1 MDGDLSDVG
10 LNALEAM
17 EAADE
22 QAENE
27 SPADESVEQ
36 EEQPS
41 EKAEEVVDTGSET
54 GESEPEGEE
63 SGDEDE
69 NKEEPEEEP
78 HDEDGEDSDK
88 KEQLSDEEFE
98 KLARKRGYTKEASDE
113 EKQKEQERN
122 EAKEKLLERPDEIP
136 EKVWNNMPE
145 ENRVIYNALPY
156 LNAEGKKGTIQVKTP
171 DQLPDDF
178 EFKNEKAMMRFQNDL
193 QAQETK
199 ATQLS
204 NAIMARSEAERR
216 AVAEKAEARAV
227 IGEIDKLQDKGL
239 LPKPTAKQGTKA
251 FDDDPAVLL
260 INEVLDYRAQRAREG
275 ARLSVK
281 DSLTLYKAEH
291 PEKFAKKEA
300 RGDAERRNV
309 AKKIA
314 GNSKATGTA
323 VNNNESSK
331 PHYYKLGMS
340 TEDVLDAVLD
350 DMD

>member
-1 MDGDLSDVG
+1 MDEDLSDVG

-27 SPADESVEQ
+27 TPADESGEQ
-36 EEQPS
+36 EEQTTA
-41 EKAEEVVDTGSET
+41 EHEEVDSET
-54 GESEPEGEE
+54 EDSEPEKKEPADESGEEPEGE
-63 SGDEDE
+63 SHDEDE
-69 NKEEPEEEP
+69 EEPNNAE
-78 HDEDGEDSDK
+78 
-88 KEQLSDEEFE
+88 LSDEEFE
-98 KLARKRGYTKEASDE
+98 ELARKRGYTKEASDD
-113 EKQKEQERN
+113 EKQKEQERS

-193 QAQETK
+193 QAQENK

-204 NAIMARSEAERR
+204 NAIATRAEAEQR
-216 AVAEKAEARAV
+216 AIAEKAEARAV

-260 INEVLDYRAQRAREG
+260 INEVLGYRAQRAREG
-275 ARLSVK
+275 VRLSVK

-291 PEKFAKKEA
+291 PERFAKKEA
-300 RGDAERRNV
+300 KGDAERRNV

>member
-1 MDGDLSDVG
+1 MDEDLSDVG

-27 SPADESVEQ
+27 TPADEGGEQ
-36 EEQPS
+36 EEQTTAEP
-41 EKAEEVVDTGSET
+41 EEVDSET
-54 GESEPEGEE
+54 EDSEPEEKESEDESGEEPEGE
-63 SGDEDE
+63 SHDEDE
-69 NKEEPEEEP
+69 KESNNEE
-78 HDEDGEDSDK
+78 
-88 KEQLSDEEFE
+88 LSDEEFE
-98 KLARKRGYTKEASDE
+98 KLARKRGYTKEASDD
-113 EKQKEQERN
+113 EKQKEQERS

-193 QAQETK
+193 QAQENK

-204 NAIMARSEAERR
+204 NAIATRAEAEQR
-216 AVAEKAEARAV
+216 AIAEKAEARAV

-275 ARLSVK
+275 VRLSVK

-291 PEKFAKKEA
+291 PERFAKKEA
-300 RGDAERRNV
+300 KGDAERRNV

>member
-1 MDGDLSDVG
+1 MDEDLSDVG

-27 SPADESVEQ
+27 SPADESGEQ
-36 EEQPS
+36 EEQTTAEP
-41 EKAEEVVDTGSET
+41 EEVDSGTEDSEPEEKEPEE
-54 GESEPEGEE
+54 ESEGEPEGE
-63 SGDEDE
+63 S
-69 NKEEPEEEP
+69 
-78 HDEDGEDSDK
+78 HDEDKKDSDK
-88 KEQLSDEEFE
+88 DELSDEEFE

-113 EKQKEQERN
+113 EKQKEQERS

-281 DSLTLYKAEH
+281 DSLILYKAEH

>member
-1 MDGDLSDVG
+1 MNDDLSDVG

-27 SPADESVEQ
+27 STADDNGEQ
-36 EEQPS
+36 VEEQTTDDTVEENTS
-41 EKAEEVVDTGSET
+41 EESE
-54 GESEPEGEE
+54 ESEPENDETDNE
-63 SGDEDE
+63 EDE
-69 NKEEPEEEP
+69 SSQKSDEKEE
-78 HDEDGEDSDK
+78 
-88 KEQLSDEEFE
+88 LSDEEFE
-98 KLARKRGYTKEASDE
+98 KLAQKRGYTKENRED
-113 EKQKEQERN
+113 KQKEQDRD
-122 EAKEKLLERPDEIP
+122 EARARLLERPDEIP
-136 EKVWNNMPE
+136 ENVWNNMPE
-145 ENRVIYNALPY
+145 ENKAIYNALPY
-156 LNAEGKKGTIQVKTP
+156 LVAEGKQGTIQVKTP

-178 EFKNEKAMMRFQNDL
+178 EFKSEKAMMKFQNDL

-204 NAIMARSEAERR
+204 NAITARVEAERR
-216 AVAEKAEARAV
+216 AVIEREEARNV
-227 IGEIDKLQDKGL
+227 ISEIDNLQGKGL
-239 LPKPTAKQGTKA
+239 LPKPTAKQGTRA

-260 INEVLDYRAQRAREG
+260 INEVLDYRAKRAQEG
-275 ARLSVK
+275 THLSVK

-291 PEKFAKKEA
+291 PERFAKKEA
-300 RGDAERRNV
+300 RGDVERRNI

-323 VNNNESSK
+323 VNGNEGSK
-331 PHYYKLGMS
+331 PHYYKVGMS

>member
-1 MDGDLSDVG
+1 MDEDLSDVG

-27 SPADESVEQ
+27 TSADEGGEQ
-36 EEQPS
+36 EEQTTAEP
-41 EKAEEVVDTGSET
+41 EEVDSET
-54 GESEPEGEE
+54 EDSEPEEKESEDESGEEPEGE
-63 SGDEDE
+63 SHDEDE
-69 NKEEPEEEP
+69 KESNNEE
-78 HDEDGEDSDK
+78 
-88 KEQLSDEEFE
+88 LSDEEFE
-98 KLARKRGYTKEASDE
+98 KLARKRGYTKEASDDG
-113 EKQKEQERN
+113 KQKEQERS

-193 QAQETK
+193 QAQENK

-204 NAIMARSEAERR
+204 NAIATRAEAEQR
-216 AVAEKAEARAV
+216 AIAEKAEARAV

-275 ARLSVK
+275 VRLSVK

-291 PEKFAKKEA
+291 PERFAKKEA
-300 RGDAERRNV
+300 KGDAERRNV

>member
-1 MDGDLSDVG
+1 MDEDLSDVG

-27 SPADESVEQ
+27 SPADESGEQ
-36 EEQPS
+36 EEQTTVEP
-41 EKAEEVVDTGSET
+41 EEVDSGTEDSEPEEKEPEE
-54 GESEPEGEE
+54 ESEGEPEGE
-63 SGDEDE
+63 S
-69 NKEEPEEEP
+69 
-78 HDEDGEDSDK
+78 HDEDKKDSDK
-88 KEQLSDEEFE
+88 DELSDEEFE

-113 EKQKEQERN
+113 EKQKEQERS

-204 NAIMARSEAERR
+204 NAIMARSEAEQR
-216 AVAEKAEARAV
+216 AIAEKAEARAV